1 MAALKFPCEISA
13 KYVIPAIRLMI
24 ARKLIDE
31 YGLTQSEVA
40 RLLGVTQPSISHY
53 LNSKRGI
60 KMARTLSRS
69 KEIRNYV
76 DEYVKRTISTGSPPR
91 DMSLCKI
98 CKKAI
103 KRVMTERGRRIKRS
117 RRTG

>member
-1 MAALKFPCEISA
+1 VAALRFPCEVSA
-13 KYVIPAIRLMI
+13 RYVIPAIRLMI

-60 KMARTLSRS
+60 KMARALSRS
-69 KEIRNYV
+69 KEIRDYV
-76 DEYVKRTISTGSPPR
+76 DEYVKKTISTGSPPR
-91 DMSLCKI
+91 DMPLCRI
-98 CKKAI
+98 CRKAV
-103 KRVMTERGRRIKRS
+103 KWVMAERRRARRS
-117 RRTG
+117 RKT

>member
-1 MAALKFPCEISA
+1 MSLRCEFSA
-13 KYVIPAIRLMI
+13 RYIIPALRLMI

-60 KMARTLSRS
+60 KMERTLLRSSEVRKYIDNYARRIASSRS
-69 KEIRNYV
+69 FK
-76 DEYVKRTISTGSPPR
+76 ST
-91 DMSLCKI
+91 SLCRL
-98 CKKAI
+98 CKVAFRHMI
-103 KRVMTERGRRIKRS
+103 KKKRGLGSLK
-117 RRTG
+117 